1 MKVSWF
7 AIGECAVVVG
17 FSVIIGI
24 AGCMLK
30 ASDIISGVSRG
41 IIRTQDKIIEHYD
54 SKGDYSG
61 LTTES
66 ARKFTTVPSLL
77 TNNPSDDIN
86 VNAYTLNTPN
96 DSFAF
101 SVALGSGACQ
111 RMAAITYSAF
121 QRVVINGVRTEDIRT
136 TRDLCKQK
144 ENKIELIH
152 TKSK

>member
-1 MKVSWF
+1 MKISWF
-7 AIGECAVVVG
+7 AIGECSVVVG
-17 FSVIIGI
+17 FSIIIGI

-54 SKGDYSG
+54 SKSDYSG

-66 ARKFTTVPSLL
+66 VRKFTTVPSLL
-77 TNNPSDDIN
+77 ANNPSDDIS

-101 SVALGSGACQ
+101 SVTLDSGGCQ
-111 RMAAITYSAF
+111 RVVAITYSAF
-121 QRVVINGVRTEDIRT
+121 HRVVINGVRTEDIRT
-136 TRDLCKQK
+136 TRDLCMQK
-144 ENKIELIH
+144 VNKIELIH